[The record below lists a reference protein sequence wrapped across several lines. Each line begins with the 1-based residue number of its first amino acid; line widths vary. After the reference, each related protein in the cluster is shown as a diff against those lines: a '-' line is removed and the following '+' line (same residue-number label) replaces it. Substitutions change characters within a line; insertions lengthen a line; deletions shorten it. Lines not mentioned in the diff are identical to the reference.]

1 MPYDVDSGSDM
12 QSMKDKLKK
21 TYKNISDTAAR
32 QAVHVF
38 NSIMDKHKDE
48 GRAWAGVYAALNNRG
63 LGKKPKK
70 KSSLRSQVIRLAA
83 TLPENSPERAQLLT
97 VLAAEDRGPKVT
109 IYHKGRAG
117 AVIKVEGFLDSVNV
131 PGGVTYIPKRGRR
144 SQMIMTYTS
153 PFIMVV
159 SGWNKPEPPDAME
172 TLSDDGKVTVEK
184 GLFRSNDPR
193 WIELF
198 MDKVGKR
205 LRPIVLIE
213 GGRLKKNTSG
223 V

>member
-1 MPYDVDSGSDM
+1 MPYDVDKADDIK
-12 QSMKDKLKK
+12 SMKDKLQK
-21 TYKNISDTAAR
+21 TYKGVSDKAVR
-32 QAVHVF
+32 QAIHVF
-38 NSIMDKHKDE
+38 NSVMDE
-48 GRAWAGVYAALNNRG
+48 GGDEGKAWASVYSVMNKRG
-63 LGKKPKK
+63 LGK
-70 KSSLRSQVIRLAA
+70 KSSLRSKVIRLAA
-83 TLPENSPERAQLLT
+83 TFPEGSPERAQLLT
-97 VLAAEDRGPKVT
+97 VLAADDKGKKVT

-117 AVIKVEGFLDSVNV
+117 GVVRVEGFLQEVNV

-144 SQMIMTYTS
+144 AQMIMTYTS

-159 SGWNKPEPPDAME
+159 EGWNKPEPPDSME
-172 TLSDDGKVTVEK
+172 TLKDDGKVIVQR
-184 GLFRSNDPR
+184 GMFRSNDPR